1 MNTKHTIV
9 KQTNK
14 TSKHMGDRPYPC
26 PAQQRS
32 LRLLSA
38 CGPHTLTS
46 GPRARLRSTPHSG
59 HPGQV
64 SESGKD
70 KIIMRITTNVQG
82 SCHVVAVRPY
92 LATLE
97 EFCGFHPVHLV
108 EHLPVGHIFGQ
119 LLFQNTHTQRRRCG
133 AAPCIVAALAR
144 AS

>member
-1 MNTKHTIV
+1 
-9 KQTNK
+9 
-14 TSKHMGDRPYPC
+14 MGDRPYYPC

-70 KIIMRITTNVQG
+70 KRIMRITTNVQG
-82 SCHVVAVRPY
+82 SCHVAAVRPY

-97 EFCGFHPVHLV
+97 EFCRFHSVHLV
-108 EHLPVGHIFGQ
+108 EHLPVGH
-119 LLFQNTHTQRRRCG
+119 LRPASLSKHTHTEEEVWRCT
-133 AAPCIVAALAR
+133 VYSSSSSQLACQCVHRNLLITAMCR
-144 AS
+144 AH